1 MCFGIYEYDKYQM
14 MHPGHSASEQ
24 CSQGTELFIGKI
36 KRHGRKKG
44 TGKHNMIDLA
54 AEHIDMTGTCA
65 VYNGQVNF
73 ATIIREILGKQMDI
87 CPEPLTSYIEKKLE
101 SGKMPPAMKLLVS
114 LLNKYLIGESLP
126 QIIALINARAR
137 LEAYKLRHEAILEL
151 LKENIA
157 KTVVINKD
165 VNSDE
170 YKQAEK
176 RLNKN
181 SKHNNIV

>member
-1 MCFGIYEYDKYQM
+1 MCFGIFEYDKYQM
-14 MHPGHSASEQ
+14 MHPGCSASEQ

-73 ATIIREILGKQMDI
+73 SKIIREILGKEMDI
-87 CPEPLTSYIEKKLE
+87 CAEPTTSYIEKKLE
-101 SGKMPPAMKLLVS
+101 SGKMPPAMKLFVS
-114 LLNKYLIGESLP
+114 LLNKYQIGQSLP
-126 QIIALINARAR
+126 QIISLVNARAR
-137 LEAYKLRHEAILEL
+137 LQAYQLRHQAIIEL
-151 LKENIA
+151 LKEDVA
-157 KTVVINKD
+157 KTVVVDTN

-170 YKQAEK
+170 YKKAEK
-176 RLNKN
+176 RLNRH
-181 SKHNNIV
+181 SIHNNIV

>member
-14 MHPGHSASEQ
+14 MHPGCSASEQ

-73 ATIIREILGKQMDI
+73 AKIIREILGKEMDI
-87 CPEPLTSYIEKKLE
+87 CPEPITSYIEQKLE
-101 SGKMPPAMKLLVS
+101 SGKMPPAMKLFVS
-114 LLNKYLIGESLP
+114 ILNKFQIGQPLP
-126 QIIALINARAR
+126 QLISLVNARAR
-137 LEAYKLRHEAILEL
+137 LRAYKLRHEAIMAL

-157 KTVVINKD
+157 KTVVVNED
-165 VNSDE
+165 VNSNE

-181 SKHNNIV
+181 SRHNNIV